1 LILIFIVLNMKMNKI
16 IIIITVFVFSVSLA
30 QNTTILF
37 LRDGSI
43 IQGTIT
49 HEKPNKIFLKTE
61 MGFVQIKPEDIIGR
75 EDLAKKGDLTYMSDQ
90 IEFVRRYVENL
101 SGKTISWKDSLQNKI
116 DNLYQVYKGFE
127 ILQQEFEADLL
138 RLHTKDQEKSKQLLE
153 VAHDIIEHEVDISLN
168 RQNLGLVEDTISYIN
183 NGLSVAEDNL
193 AKNINQTYVLSGSTA
208 NMMDDIDAVSKE
220 IINNKSQIDIMSGSV
235 ANLYREVQRVEKSF
249 EFINRS
255 IKENRGSIGLNQ
267 ESINANHNAIIEL
280 GNSLDK
286 KIDAL
291 HDSLK
296 VSQNELVS
304 TMELLWKQN
313 KKSLNDINETFNDSL
328 YSVNRRI
335 KTIDIKAGDVSGDL
349 EVYITELKAS
359 IENINKA
366 IATINGNISG
376 IERNVDGVSSKLEV
390 LSTQVSKIKKK

>member
-1 LILIFIVLNMKMNKI
+1 MVSLMKIIKIIFFLVIVLSS
-16 IIIITVFVFSVSLA
+16 TGFS

-49 HEKPNKIFLKTE
+49 HEKPNKIFLKTD

-101 SGKTISWKDSLQNKI
+101 SGKTVSWKDSLQNKI
-116 DNLYQVYKGFE
+116 DNLYQIYKGFE

-138 RLHTKDQEKSKQLLE
+138 RLHSKDQEKSKQLLE
-153 VAHDIIEHEVDISLN
+153 ITHDIVEHEVDISLN
-168 RQNLGLVEDTISYIN
+168 RQNIGLVGDTINHIN
-183 NGLSVAEDNL
+183 NGLSIAEDNL
-193 AKNINQTYVLSGSTA
+193 AKNINQTFVLSGSTA
-208 NMMDDIDAVSKE
+208 NIMDDIGTVSDE
-220 IINNKSQIDIMSGSV
+220 LTNNKSQIDIMSGSV

-280 GNSLDK
+280 GNAIDK
-286 KIDAL
+286 KIESL

-313 KKSLNDINETFNDSL
+313 KKSVSDVNETFNDSL
-328 YSVNRRI
+328 YSVNR
-335 KTIDIKAGDVSGDL
+335 KVKKIDNKVDDIDGDL
-349 EVYITELKAS
+349 EIYITELKAS

-366 IATINGNISG
+366 IAVINGNISG
-376 IERNVDGVSSKLEV
+376 IERNVDGVSSKLEA